1 MNEAIETRELF
12 VLDGSDVL
20 IRGTYHKAYVD
31 NSGAQPNW
39 TAGDRLGVVFVNS
52 TSPTRAANGDAAVYL
67 AESLAK
73 CGYPCFR
80 LDLPGFGDSE
90 GDHPAD
96 LLGVICRGG
105 YASIASAKV
114 EELVA
119 RYNLSGVVIAGH
131 CAGSVS
137 ALFTAAT
144 SRGCRGLVLIGPFF
158 HLTQPI
164 GLSKIRKSLKLWALQ
179 SRLGEC
185 FSNVYEFLSE
195 IPLVPRG
202 RGLPRNANLPLLRC
216 WKKLA
221 PTGMPILFLKG
232 PDRKNSITKSKGAGE
247 FDYLSYLLRV
257 AGRRNEVVVK
267 VTDGAS
273 NAFANRQGRAAVR
286 QHTERWLSTHF
297 PLINHHESVES
308 TSGSERDETR
318 RHYKLRESYLSE
330 QHFARKARI
339 KTYERPI

>member
-1 MNEAIETRELF
+1 MNEAIDTRELF

-20 IRGTYHKAYVD
+20 VRGTYHKVYDD
-31 NSGAQPNW
+31 NSDAQPNLA
-39 TAGDRLGVVFVNS
+39 AGDRLGVVFLNS
-52 TSPTRAANGDAAVYL
+52 TSPTRAANGDAAIYL
-67 AESLAK
+67 AESFAK

-90 GDHPAD
+90 GDHPED
-96 LLGVICRGG
+96 LLGFICRGG

-137 ALFTAAT
+137 ALFAAAT
-144 SRGCRGLVLIGPFF
+144 SRECRGLVLIGPFF

-164 GLSKIRKSLKLWALQ
+164 GLSKIRKELKLWALQ
-179 SRLGEC
+179 SRLGKC
-185 FSNVYEFLSE
+185 FSNVYEFLNE
-195 IPLVPRG
+195 LPLVPRG
-202 RGLPRNANLPLLRC
+202 RGIPRNANLPLLRC

-221 PTGMPILFLKG
+221 STGMPILFLKG
-232 PDRKNSITKSKGAGE
+232 PDRKTSSSKPRAAGE
-247 FDYLSYLLRV
+247 FDYLNYLLRA
-257 AGRRNEVVVK
+257 AGRRSQIVVK

-286 QHTERWLSTHF
+286 QHTERWLNTYF
-297 PLINHHESVES
+297 PLIKHHESVEN
-308 TSGSERDETR
+308 TSSSERDETR
-318 RHYKLRESYLSE
+318 RHHKLHESYLNE
-330 QHFARKARI
+330 
-339 KTYERPI
+339 

>member
-1 MNEAIETRELF
+1 MNETIETRELF
-12 VLDGSDVL
+12 VLDGSDVI

-31 NSGAQPNW
+31 SSGTQSNSA
-39 TAGDRLGVVFVNS
+39 AGDLLGVVFLNS
-52 TSPTRAANGDAAVYL
+52 TSSTRAANGDAAIYL
-67 AESLAK
+67 AESFAK

-90 GDHPAD
+90 GDHPED
-96 LLGVICRGG
+96 LLGFICRGG

-114 EELVA
+114 KELVA

-144 SRGCRGLVLIGPFF
+144 SRECRGLVLIGPFF

-164 GLSKIRKSLKLWALQ
+164 RLSKIRKELKLWALH
-179 SRLGEC
+179 SRLGKYS
-185 FSNVYEFLSE
+185 SNVYEFLNG
-195 IPLVPRG
+195 IPLIPRG
-202 RGLPRNANLPLLRC
+202 RGLPRNANVPLLRC

-221 PTGMPILFLKG
+221 STCLPILFLKG
-232 PDRKNSITKSKGAGE
+232 PDRKTSSTKPRAGE

-257 AGRRNEVVVK
+257 AGRRSQVVVK

-286 QHTERWLSTHF
+286 QHTERWLNTYF
-297 PLINHHESVES
+297 PIIKHHESVES

-318 RHYKLRESYLSE
+318 RHHKLHENYLND
-330 QHFARKARI
+330 
-339 KTYERPI
+339 